1 VVRRLFI
8 LVLCALLVG
17 CAQTP
22 QADATITLNVAQSTV
37 GAAQVD
43 VQLADAAGQPISGA
57 QVQLRGDMTHAGMQ
71 PVLTTM
77 NDLGNG
83 QYRADDFE
91 FTMAGDWILTVQ
103 AEMPDGTRVER
114 MFDVQGVAN

>member
-1 VVRRLFI
+1 MWRWWLI
-8 LVLCALLVG
+8 LTLCAALGG
-17 CAQTP
+17 CAQP
-22 QADATITLNVAQSTV
+22 EEADVTITLNVAQNTV

-43 VQLADAAGQPISGA
+43 VQLADADGQLISGA
-57 QVQLRGDMTHAGMQ
+57 VVQLRGDMTHAGMQ
-71 PVLTTM
+71 PVITSM

-103 AEMPDGTRVER
+103 ADLPDGTGVER
-114 MFDVQGVAN
+114 MFDVPGVTD

>member
-1 VVRRLFI
+1 MVRRLFI

>member
-1 VVRRLFI
+1 MVRRLLI

-22 QADATITLNVAQSTV
+22 QTDAMITQNVAPRTV

-43 VQLADAAGQPISGA
+43 VQLADAGGQPVNDA
-57 QVQLRGDMTHAGMQ
+57 VMQLRGDMTHAGMQ
-71 PVLTTM
+71 PVLATM
-77 NDLGNG
+77 VDLGNG
-83 QYRADDFE
+83 QYRAEDFE

-103 AEMPDGTRVER
+103 VQMPDGSSVER
-114 MFDVQGVAN
+114 MFDVRGVTN